1 MENDYEEKE
10 REREYNF
17 SFIEELD
24 ENNTWLLDRIREED
38 GTTFLLLQKAKEDVF
53 ILSLAGLKQ
62 VASELVEKYRELLIQ
77 AYPYYIARHFHR

>member
-38 GTTFLLLQKAKEDVF
+38 GNTFLLLQKAKEDVF

>member
-24 ENNTWLLDRIREED
+24 ENNTWLLERIREED
-38 GTTFLLLQKAKEDVF
+38 GNTFLLLQKAKEDVF